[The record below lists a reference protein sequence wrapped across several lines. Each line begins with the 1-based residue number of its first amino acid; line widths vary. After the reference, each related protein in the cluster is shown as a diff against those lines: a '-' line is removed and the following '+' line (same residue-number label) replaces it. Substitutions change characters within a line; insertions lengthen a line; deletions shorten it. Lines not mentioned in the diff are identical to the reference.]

1 MLEGAIYSQWT
12 ASRGLDLDLS
22 SGALDFG
29 FAQGAKF
36 FGSQDSKREWFVV
49 MAGEHGARG
58 LLRIRRNKVLYLET
72 TFFPAGSNG
81 PRKLSSLRILTLSFP
96 GLLVHDSIEVG
107 HADTFGSKVSWVA
120 MVVLFKSSLEILE
133 WRTYEEVFVS
143 SRMLLGH
150 NVNRRSL
157 MFAMNI
163 TNIRRGI
170 TSVESMLRSLVGM
183 MKPVDDKNMCKTSS
197 RKRESEETN
206 ISTTK

>member
-1 MLEGAIYSQWT
+1 M
-12 ASRGLDLDLS
+12 
-22 SGALDFG
+22 
-29 FAQGAKF
+29 
-36 FGSQDSKREWFVV
+36 V

-143 SRMLLGH
+143 SRMLL
-150 NVNRRSL
+150 
-157 MFAMNI
+157 
-163 TNIRRGI
+163 T
-170 TSVESMLRSLVGM
+170 
-183 MKPVDDKNMCKTSS
+183 
-197 RKRESEETN
+197 
-206 ISTTK
+206 